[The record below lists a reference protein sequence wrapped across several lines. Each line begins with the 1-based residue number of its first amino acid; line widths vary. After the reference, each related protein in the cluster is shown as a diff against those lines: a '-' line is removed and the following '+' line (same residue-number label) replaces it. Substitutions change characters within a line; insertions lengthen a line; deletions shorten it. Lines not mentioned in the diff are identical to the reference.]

1 MAIVLNGDTGIS
13 SIGTLTGV
21 TSISSAAANT
31 PVIMQDSSSNSA
43 TCRAWVAFNG
53 TTSTT
58 QAATYSQSGTTVT
71 VTAVA
76 HGLTTGM
83 TVFLDF
89 TSGTAVDGGYAAT
102 VTGVDTFT
110 VTQASR
116 TTSGNVN
123 LFRNTILSSFNVSY
137 VVDGGAGVYSVVL
150 INAMPDANYA
160 LAISSVGSALAYPNT
175 KTSSYFSFVT
185 QSASESSLDSTN
197 TSAVIFR

>member
-1 MAIVLNGDTGIS
+1 LSLAAKAQDTADNKRRVFVNTPTAPYDVGDLWNEGQAVKRATVAKAVGGVYSASDWKVIADTAVWTSVTGRP
-13 SIGTLTGV
+13 TNT
-21 TSISSAAANT
+21 SSA
-31 PVIMQDSSSNSA
+31 SA
-43 TCRAWVAFNG
+43 P
-53 TTSTT
+53 
-58 QAATYSQSGTTVT
+58 
-71 VTAVA
+71 
-76 HGLTTGM
+76 
-83 TVFLDF
+83 
-89 TSGTAVDGGYAAT
+89 SGTAVDGGYAAT

-160 LAISSVGSALAYPNT
+160 LAISSVGSALAYSST